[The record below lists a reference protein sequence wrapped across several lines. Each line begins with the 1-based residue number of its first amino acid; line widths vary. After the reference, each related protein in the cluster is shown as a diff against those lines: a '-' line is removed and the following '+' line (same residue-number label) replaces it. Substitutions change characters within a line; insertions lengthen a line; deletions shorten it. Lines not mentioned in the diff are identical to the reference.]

1 MNVEEPAD
9 PTATGTPWIPR
20 RLGLALLL
28 LAASGCAT
36 TQLHLRDG
44 QRVRGTIEYATE
56 DTYFVDTDE
65 EGDLVEVPTQD
76 VEDATFAGAP
86 LRIVG
91 GSLLFGG
98 GAPLAFVF
106 FAAAT
111 GSPDG
116 SCDGCSR
123 LLIPFG
129 TVALAGLLALT
140 VGAAVR
146 GDGRS
151 QLRFD
156 PPSLIRRNRK
166 LGRLFLVFGVSMAAA
181 STLALFEGE
190 SELTDAIGYGLV
202 GVGATLT
209 MFGLGYLIRGLRMRS
224 GRHERNVSFGPRGL
238 VFDASL

>member
-1 MNVEEPAD
+1 M
-9 PTATGTPWIPR
+9 PR
-20 RLGLALLL
+20 RVGLALLL
-28 LAASGCAT
+28 LAVSSCAT

-44 QRVRGTIEYATE
+44 ESVRGTIEHSTE
-56 DTYFVDTDE
+56 DTYFIDTGGKGE
-65 EGDLVEVPTQD
+65 LVAVPTRD

-98 GAPLAFVF
+98 GAPFAFISL
-106 FAAAT
+106 AAAT
-111 GSPDG
+111 GSPYG
-116 SCDGCSR
+116 TCDGCLR
-123 LLIPFG
+123 MLIPFG
-129 TVALAGLLALT
+129 TITLAGLLAIA

-151 QLRFD
+151 HLRFD

-166 LGRLFLVFGVSMAAA
+166 LGRLFLVFGVSMGAS
-181 STLALFEGE
+181 STLAFFEGDT
-190 SELTDAIGYGLV
+190 ELSGAIGWGLV
-202 GVGATLT
+202 AVGATLT

-224 GRHERNVSFGPRGL
+224 GRRERRVAFGPRGL